1 MQNHDAPCA
10 FMLRLL
16 STFLI
21 LFVGLWIATGMMAH
35 VLENFGDLNDM

>member
-1 MQNHDAPCA
+1 MQHHDAPCA